1 MDISYR
7 KSWKLFIGGDM
18 KRHVL
23 ILLVLSF
30 LLCMLQAVC
39 FGESRTVY
47 GEIWGYRIYREEAK
61 AGLMQ
66 GDETVIAAD
75 YDDIIPFGVFNNETC
90 WSEQKAFYT
99 VQGWKKGALLL
110 HDDSVLTIPAI
121 YDDIDYMPYDKT
133 WIVKQ
138 DQLYGAYDQN
148 ASLAVP
154 VICRKKPRV
163 FDSVCILSAKSPCA
177 YYSIPDGVTYYP
189 DYDEIYGFFEGLC
202 LVKSGNLYGYINRQN
217 ECVIPCRYE
226 RAYSFNAPGIA
237 WVTDGNDPYN
247 LYYTIDKE
255 GNILFRTDGYA
266 CEFNDYGVSLI
277 LDYESGRYG
286 LINTK
291 GEYLSEKDAW
301 DMESAEFDGN
311 GCFIATIDGEKWGI
325 ADSNGKTVVPFL
337 CEPDYRYMLRF
348 HENTVVFCENEADS
362 LYSIYG
368 LNGEKTGSFHCYAS
382 PVPEHFSDGLLLIAS
397 SEGETCYIDRTGTI
411 VIPSS
416 PELSYV
422 SDFSEG
428 LATVISDN
436 GYGYI
441 GTDGQIAIETK
452 YESASGFYNQ
462 FAVVTEGGKEKYI
475 NHNGEVIYE
484 EP

>member
-1 MDISYR
+1 
-7 KSWKLFIGGDM
+7 
-18 KRHVL
+18 
-23 ILLVLSF
+23 
-30 LLCMLQAVC
+30 
-39 FGESRTVY
+39 
-47 GEIWGYRIYREEAK
+47 
-61 AGLMQ
+61 
-66 GDETVIAAD
+66 
-75 YDDIIPFGVFNNETC
+75 
-90 WSEQKAFYT
+90 
-99 VQGWKKGALLL
+99 
-110 HDDSVLTIPAI
+110 
-121 YDDIDYMPYDKT
+121 
-133 WIVKQ
+133 
-138 DQLYGAYDQN
+138 
-148 ASLAVP
+148 
-154 VICRKKPRV
+154 
-163 FDSVCILSAKSPCA
+163 
-177 YYSIPDGVTYYP
+177 
-189 DYDEIYGFFEGLC
+189 
-202 LVKSGNLYGYINRQN
+202 
-217 ECVIPCRYE
+217 
-226 RAYSFNAPGIA
+226 
-237 WVTDGNDPYN
+237 
-247 LYYTIDKE
+247 
-255 GNILFRTDGYA
+255 
-266 CEFNDYGVSLI
+266 
-277 LDYESGRYG
+277 
-286 LINTK
+286 
-291 GEYLSEKDAW
+291 
-301 DMESAEFDGN
+301 MESAEFDGN
-311 GCFIATIDGEKWGI
+311 GCFIATIDGKKWGI